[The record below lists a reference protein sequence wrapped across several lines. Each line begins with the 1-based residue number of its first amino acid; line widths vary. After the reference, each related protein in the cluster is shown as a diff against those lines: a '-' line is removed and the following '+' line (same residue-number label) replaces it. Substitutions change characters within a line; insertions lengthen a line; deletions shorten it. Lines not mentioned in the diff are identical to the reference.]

1 MRKTFGG
8 FGVALLLLLPGA
20 TAPAWAAPESEQ
32 ITVDGP
38 YTVRQEMTKRSM
50 GGDMGEQHLSVSQNV
65 GYSDLDLTKYAD
77 VETLRQRVRTAAKD
91 TCRELSRRFPV
102 SMYIPVTTDTCARD
116 AARNGLAQVDAV
128 AAKSVASADMG
139 RRQTLARQETRPLQS
154 E

>member
-50 GGDMGEQHLSVSQNV
+50 AGELGEQHLSVSQNV
-65 GYSDLDLTKYAD
+65 SYADLDLTKYAD
-77 VETLRQRVRTAAKD
+77 VEILRQRVRTAAKD
-91 TCRELSRRFPV
+91 SCKELTRRFPV

-116 AARNGLAQVDAV
+116 AARNGLAQVDAA

-139 RRQTLARQETRPLQS
+139 SRQTLARQDTRPLQ
-154 E
+154 